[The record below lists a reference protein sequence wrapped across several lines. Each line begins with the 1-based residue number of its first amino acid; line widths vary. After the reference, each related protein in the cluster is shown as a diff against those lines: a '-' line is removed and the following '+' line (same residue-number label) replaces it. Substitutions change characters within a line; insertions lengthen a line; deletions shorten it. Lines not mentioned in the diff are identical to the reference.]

1 MSFPAPSA
9 LKLLDRSMQRGRLG
23 HAYLISGPKGPM
35 LEKFATDFLNLASG
49 TAQPDLDGWQN
60 HGALV
65 IRPESKS
72 RRIKVETIREQVEPF
87 LFITTS
93 GAAHRFC
100 VFVDAER
107 MNEATQNAFLRT
119 LEEPPPNTLFLLLS
133 SQPES
138 FLSTILSRVI
148 RVPLMPAPGKRELSE
163 PEMHLVELL
172 TQLAQRKDTGSLSGA
187 LTLRRE
193 FEDILDAVH
202 ERIEKQLETE
212 FAEEKKS
219 LKQTTDV
226 SSQWLD
232 EKEKEMLAA
241 VEARYLQER
250 ENLMELLLSWMG
262 DVLRHQAGVDRFDLP
277 EQAAA
282 TRALAER
289 WDASTVSRRLTELR
303 KLHTNLHTNVQEG
316 LALEAA
322 FIAAFA

>member
-1 MSFPAPSA
+1 
-9 LKLLDRSMQRGRLG
+9 
-23 HAYLISGPKGPM
+23 
-35 LEKFATDFLNLASG
+35 
-49 TAQPDLDGWQN
+49 
-60 HGALV
+60 
-65 IRPESKS
+65 
-72 RRIKVETIREQVEPF
+72 
-87 LFITTS
+87 
-93 GAAHRFC
+93 
-100 VFVDAER
+100 
-107 MNEATQNAFLRT
+107 MNESTQNAFLRT

-138 FLSTILSRVI
+138 FLTTILSRVI
-148 RVPLMPAPGKRELSE
+148 RVPLMPEPGRRELSE
-163 PEMHLVELL
+163 PESHLIELL
-172 TQLAQRKDTGSLSGA
+172 TQLAQRKDTGALSGALSGA

-193 FEDILDAVH
+193 FEDILDAAH
-202 ERIEKQLETE
+202 GRIEKQLEGE

-282 TRALAER
+282 TRVLAER

>member
-35 LEKFATDFLNLASG
+35 LEKFATDFLNLASS
-49 TAQPDLDGWQN
+49 ASHPDLDGWQS

-87 LFITTS
+87 LFVTTT

-107 MNEATQNAFLRT
+107 MNESTQNAFLRT

-148 RVPLMPAPGKRELSE
+148 RVPLMPEPGKRELSE
-163 PEMHLVELL
+163 PESHLVELL
-172 TQLAQRKDTGSLSGA
+172 TQLAQRKDTGSLAGA

-193 FEDILDAVH
+193 FEDILDSVH
-202 ERIEKQLETE
+202 TRIEKQLETE

-232 EKEKEMLAA
+232 EKEKEMLAT
-241 VEARYLQER
+241 VEARYLQAR

-282 TRALAER
+282 TRVLAER
-289 WDASTVSRRLTELR
+289 WDATTVSRRLTELR

-322 FIAAFA
+322 FISAFA

>member
-35 LEKFATDFLNLASG
+35 LEKFAADFLNLASSVSH
-49 TAQPDLDGWQN
+49 ADLDAWQN

-87 LFITTS
+87 LFVTTS

-107 MNEATQNAFLRT
+107 MNESTQNAFLRT

-148 RVPLMPAPGKRELSE
+148 RIPLMPEPGRRELSE
-163 PEMHLVELL
+163 PETHLVELL
-172 TQLAQRKDTGSLSGA
+172 AQLAQRKDTGSLSGA

-193 FEDILDAVH
+193 FEDILDSVH
-202 ERIEKQLETE
+202 TRIEKQLETE

-282 TRALAER
+282 TRVLAER
-289 WDASTVSRRLTELR
+289 WDPTTVSRRLTELR

-322 FIAAFA
+322 FIAAFS

>member
-49 TAQPDLDGWQN
+49 AAHSDLDAWQN

-87 LFITTS
+87 LFVTTT

-100 VFVDAER
+100 VFVDGER
-107 MNEATQNAFLRT
+107 MNESTQNAFLRT

-148 RVPLMPAPGKRELSE
+148 RVPLMPEPGKRELSE
-163 PEMHLVELL
+163 SETHLVELL
-172 TQLAQRKDTGSLSGA
+172 TQLAQRKDTGSLAGA

-193 FEDILDAVH
+193 FEDILDSVH
-202 ERIEKQLETE
+202 GRIEKHLETE

-282 TRALAER
+282 TRVLAER
-289 WDASTVSRRLTELR
+289 WDATTVSRRLTELR

-322 FIAAFA
+322 FIAAFS

>member
-49 TAQPDLDGWQN
+49 AAYFDLDAWQN
-60 HGALV
+60 HGALI

-87 LFITTS
+87 LFVTTT

-107 MNEATQNAFLRT
+107 MNESTQNAFLRT

-138 FLSTILSRVI
+138 FLTTILSRVI
-148 RVPLMPAPGKRELSE
+148 RVPLMPEPGRRELSE
-163 PEMHLVELL
+163 PESHLVELL
-172 TQLAQRKDTGSLSGA
+172 TQLAQRNDSGSLSGA

-193 FEDILDAVH
+193 FEDILESVH
-202 ERIEKQLETE
+202 ERIEKQRAAE

-282 TRALAER
+282 TRVLAER
-289 WDASTVSRRLTELR
+289 WVPATVSRRLTELR

>member
-9 LKLLDRSMQRGRLG
+9 LKLLDRSMKCGRLG

-49 TAQPDLDGWQN
+49 ARQADLEAWQN

-87 LFITTS
+87 LFVTTS

-107 MNEATQNAFLRT
+107 MNESTQNAFLRT

-148 RVPLMPAPGKRELSE
+148 RVPLMPEPGRRELSE
-163 PEMHLVELL
+163 PETHLIELL
-172 TQLAQRKDTGSLSGA
+172 TQLAQRKDTGSLAGA

-193 FEDILDAVH
+193 FEDILDSAH
-202 ERIEKQLETE
+202 GRIEKQLEAE

-289 WDASTVSRRLTELR
+289 WEPATVSRRLTELR

-322 FIAAFA
+322 FIAAFS

>member
-49 TAQPDLDGWQN
+49 AAHPDLDAWQN
-60 HGALV
+60 HNALV

-87 LFITTS
+87 LFVTTT

-107 MNEATQNAFLRT
+107 MNESTQNAFLRT

-138 FLSTILSRVI
+138 FLTTILSRVI
-148 RVPLMPAPGKRELSE
+148 RVPLMPEQGRRELSE
-163 PEMHLVELL
+163 PESHLIELL
-172 TQLAQRKDTGSLSGA
+172 TQLAQRKDSGSLSGA

-193 FEDILDAVH
+193 FEDILDAAH
-202 ERIEKQLETE
+202 GRIEKQLEAE

-226 SSQWLD
+226 STQWLD

-241 VEARYLQER
+241 VEARYLHER

-289 WDASTVSRRLTELR
+289 WDATTVSRRLTELR
-303 KLHTNLHTNVQEG
+303 KLHTHLHTNVQEG

>member
-49 TAQPDLDGWQN
+49 AARPDLDAWQN
-60 HGALV
+60 HGTLV

-87 LFITTS
+87 LFVTTT

-148 RVPLMPAPGKRELSE
+148 RVPLMPEPGRRELSE
-163 PEMHLVELL
+163 PEIHLVELL

-193 FEDILDAVH
+193 FEEILDSVH
-202 ERIEKQLETE
+202 ARIEKQFEGE
-212 FAEEKKS
+212 FAEEKKA

-232 EKEKEMLAA
+232 EKEKEVLAA

-277 EQAAA
+277 EQVSA
-282 TRALAER
+282 TRVLAER